1 MTFKQLSINHWLI
14 VKYIVWGVLNLFFVY
29 KNYSL
34 MDVYIINTF
43 ILIIHAITKVSSVA
57 MGMTVFLKQ
66 EQDMI
71 KDKQLKENLK
81 ALRSMSMMSFNDNDD
96 IN

>member
-1 MTFKQLSINHWLI
+1 MKLNRLSINHWLI
-14 VKYIVWGVLNLFFVY
+14 LKYVIWGLLNLFFIY

-34 MDVYIINTF
+34 TDVYIINAF

-71 KDKQLKENLK
+71 KDEQLKENLK
-81 ALRSMSMMSFNDNDD
+81 ALRNMSMMSINDVDD